1 MDSPKGSAR
10 ALRMDSKKVCQ
21 MVPPRE
27 WWRARRW
34 EQKTVQELAD
44 PKEQH
49 LDSLL
54 DLRWDSAMGQNLE
67 HWTGQ
72 QLVGPKGQH

>member
-1 MDSPKGSAR
+1 M
-10 ALRMDSKKVCQ
+10 
-21 MVPPRE
+21 
-27 WWRARRW
+27 
-34 EQKTVQELAD
+34 QELAD